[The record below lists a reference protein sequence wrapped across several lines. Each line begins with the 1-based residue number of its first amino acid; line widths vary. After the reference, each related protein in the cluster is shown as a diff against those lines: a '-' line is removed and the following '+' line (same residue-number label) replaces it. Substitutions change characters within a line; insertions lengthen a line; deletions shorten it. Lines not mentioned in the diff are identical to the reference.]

1 MDFLLLPPEV
11 QFSLIAILIVAGIG
25 CITALR
31 SWTRISKETTGVT
44 QAEKALTGDE
54 AWNDAYPHDKLK
66 LAVWLRA
73 NGIKPDSHLG
83 DFIRTC
89 WSAWLG
95 GRPASLTELHVLVA
109 RRERG
114 HSSTRLSAG
123 ISALLLVFG
132 IVGTLSSIKP
142 VLHEFKFQIESE
154 TPKGI
159 AGDKPELLG
168 GDNQSVEEQELP
180 RDASSV
186 VANTELVNKLIHNL
200 GNAFWPSL
208 LALIGTIAV
217 VSCRGLYSLS
227 LHKFALE
234 LDRFAVDT
242 LIPRYRVPSLSEQYQ
257 EVKATLAS
265 VTESLLQ
272 REGRFHEAVDK
283 LETLVA
289 GINPAL
295 GGLDAAASASKEAAE
310 KLASGAESITEGISR
325 HLGEKSSIHRAIS
338 GFETIFEKADVSLGN
353 LSFLVDGIG
362 QSNTSNQRDLESAI
376 KALTQ
381 SVGKIAED
389 HQSQQSESKTALRE
403 FKDSMADIPE
413 VIQITNGKA
422 VDAGMMA
429 VRAGVTQLHDE
440 QKKWHAASA
449 EELKTTTASGLAG
462 IVRAGQELTAQAEKI
477 APALLDVGNIGKDA
491 RAAFKEMTDV
501 GRTEITQIGDATKS
515 KIEATSGK
523 LTQEVHNI
531 GIVVERLSKLQI
543 APIENIGSPRGDL
556 PGRKAASGNGSKD
569 HRGPGRNVVVPP
581 IAADRPVISDPV
593 VRPAPTG
600 IPDDIPES
608 VQRTPFTDK
617 PALPEF
623 TPAPQQVPQQVSQE
637 EYSHDGVNLT
647 EDVANP
653 NPMTPAGKWRALKG
667 LFSRK
672 KSSK

>member
-31 SWTRISKETTGVT
+31 SWTRISKETAGVK
-44 QAEKALTGDE
+44 QAEGPLTADS
-54 AWNDAYPHDKLK
+54 AWNGAYPHDKLK
-66 LAVWLRA
+66 LDVWLRE
-73 NGIKPDSHLG
+73 NRIKPDSHLG

-142 VLHEFKFQIESE
+142 VLHEFKFQIEAE
-154 TPKGI
+154 PPKGM

-168 GDNQSVEEQELP
+168 GGNQADEEQELP
-180 RDASSV
+180 KDAASV
-186 VANTELVNKLIHNL
+186 AANTELVNNLIHKL

-227 LHKFALE
+227 LNKFALE

-272 REGRFHEAVDK
+272 REGRFHEAVEQ
-283 LETLVA
+283 LENLVT
-289 GINPAL
+289 GISPAL
-295 GGLDAAASASKEAAE
+295 SGLNAAATTSKEASD
-310 KLASGAESITEGISR
+310 KLASGAESIAEGLNR

-338 GFETIFEKADVSLGN
+338 GFESIFEKADVSLGN

-362 QSNTSNQRDLESAI
+362 QSNASSQRDLESAI

-381 SVGKIAED
+381 SVGKIAKD
-389 HQSQQSESKTALRE
+389 HQSHQSEAKTALRE

-429 VRAGVTQLHDE
+429 VRAGVAQLHDE

-477 APALLDVGNIGKDA
+477 APAVLAVGNIGKDA
-491 RAAFKEMTDV
+491 RAAFKEMTDA
-501 GRTEITQIGDATKS
+501 GKTEITQIGDATKS

-531 GIVVERLSKLQI
+531 GIVVERLSKLQL
-543 APIENIGSPRGDL
+543 APVENNGSRHGDL

-569 HRGPGRNVVVPP
+569 HREPIRNVAITPTAVE
-581 IAADRPVISDPV
+581 RPTISDPIV
-593 VRPAPTG
+593 GPAPTRV
-600 IPDDIPES
+600 PDDIAESGQRTRLTDKLTLPES
-608 VQRTPFTDK
+608 
-617 PALPEF
+617 
-623 TPAPQQVPQQVSQE
+623 TPAPQKMPQQVPQEKSFD
-637 EYSHDGVNLT
+637 DGVADPT
-647 EDVANP
+647 PEV
-653 NPMTPAGKWRALKG
+653 PAGKWESLKG
-667 LFSRK
+667 FFSRK
-672 KSSK
+672 KS

>member
-1 MDFLLLPPEV
+1 MDFLSLPPEV

-31 SWTRISKETTGVT
+31 SWTRISKETADVK
-44 QAEKALTGDE
+44 QAENALTGDE

-142 VLHEFKFQIESE
+142 VLQEFKFQIETE
-154 TPKGI
+154 TPKGM

-168 GDNQSVEEQELP
+168 GGNQTGEEQEIP
-180 RDASSV
+180 KDASSV
-186 VANTELVNKLIHNL
+186 VANTELVNNLIHKL

-217 VSCRGLYSLS
+217 VSCRGRYSLS

-289 GINPAL
+289 GITPAL
-295 GGLDAAASASKEAAE
+295 GGLGAAASASKDAAE
-310 KLASGAESITEGISR
+310 KLAAGAESITEGISR
-325 HLGEKSSIHRAIS
+325 HLGEKSPIHRAIS
-338 GFETIFEKADVSLGN
+338 GFESIFEKADVSLGN

-389 HQSQQSESKTALRE
+389 HQSQQSEAKTALRE
-403 FKDSMADIPE
+403 FKDSMDGIPE
-413 VIQITNGKA
+413 VLQIANGKA

-429 VRAGVTQLHDE
+429 VRSSVAQLHDE
-440 QKKWHAASA
+440 QKNWHAASA

-462 IVRAGQELTAQAEKI
+462 IVRAGQELTAQTEKI
-477 APALLDVGNIGKDA
+477 APAILDIGNIGKDA
-491 RAAFKEMTDV
+491 KAAFKEMTDA
-501 GRTEITQIGDATKS
+501 GKTEITQIGDATKA
-515 KIEATSGK
+515 KIEATSRN
-523 LTQEVHNI
+523 LTKEVSNI
-531 GIVVERLSKLQI
+531 GIVVERLSKLQL
-543 APIENIGSPRGDL
+543 APVENNGSRRGDL

-569 HRGPGRNVVVPP
+569 HREPIRNVVLAPTAVE
-581 IAADRPVISDPV
+581 RPTISDPIAG
-593 VRPAPTG
+593 PAPTRV
-600 IPDDIPES
+600 PDDIAESGQRTRLTDKLTLPES
-608 VQRTPFTDK
+608 
-617 PALPEF
+617 
-623 TPAPQQVPQQVSQE
+623 TPAPQKMPQQVPQEKSFD
-637 EYSHDGVNLT
+637 DGVDLA
-647 EDVANP
+647 ESVADP
-653 NPMTPAGKWRALKG
+653 NPEAPAGKWESLKG
-667 LFSRK
+667 FFSRK
-672 KSSK
+672 KS

>member
-1 MDFLLLPPEV
+1 MDFLSLPPEV

-31 SWTRISKETTGVT
+31 SWTRISKETAGVKN
-44 QAEKALTGDE
+44 AERTLTGDE
-54 AWNDAYPHDKLK
+54 AWNGAYPHDKLK
-66 LAVWLRA
+66 LEVWLRA

-142 VLHEFKFQIESE
+142 VLGDFKFKVAAESGSRATGGESE
-154 TPKGI
+154 ATGNDQQ
-159 AGDKPELLG
+159 A
-168 GDNQSVEEQELP
+168 SVDQESEK
-180 RDASSV
+180 DAESV
-186 VANTELVNKLIHNL
+186 AANTDLVNKLINNL

-257 EVKATLAS
+257 EVKATLGS
-265 VTESLLQ
+265 VTESLLH
-272 REGRFHEAVDK
+272 REGRFHEAVEK
-283 LETLVA
+283 LEALVA
-289 GINPAL
+289 GISPAL

-310 KLASGAESITEGISR
+310 KLASGAESITEGMNR
-325 HLGEKSSIHRAIS
+325 HLGEKSPIHRAIS
-338 GFETIFEKADVSLGN
+338 GFESIFEKADVSLGN

-362 QSNTSNQRDLESAI
+362 QSNASSQRDLESAI

-381 SVGKIAED
+381 SVGKIAKD
-389 HQSQQSESKTALRE
+389 HQSHQSEAKTALRE

-422 VDAGMMA
+422 VDTGMMA
-429 VRAGVTQLHDE
+429 VRSSVEQLHDE

-477 APALLDVGNIGKDA
+477 APAVLDVGNIGKDA
-491 RAAFKEMTDV
+491 RAAFKEMTDA
-501 GRTEITQIGDATKS
+501 GKTEITQIGDATKS

-523 LTQEVHNI
+523 LTKEVNNI
-531 GIVVERLSKLQI
+531 GIMVERLSKLQL
-543 APIENIGSPRGDL
+543 APVENNGSRRGDL

-569 HRGPGRNVVVPP
+569 HREPIRNVV
-581 IAADRPVISDPV
+581 IAPTAVERPTISDPIAG
-593 VRPAPTG
+593 PAP
-600 IPDDIPES
+600 IRVLDDIPET
-608 VQRTPFTDK
+608 VLQTPFADK
-617 PALPEF
+617 PALPEI
-623 TPAPQQVPQQVSQE
+623 TPAPQKMPQQVPQEKSFD
-637 EYSHDGVNLT
+637 DGVDLA
-647 EDVANP
+647 ESVADP
-653 NPMTPAGKWRALKG
+653 NPEVPAGKWQSLKG
-667 LFSRK
+667 FFSRK
-672 KSSK
+672 KS